1 MGCQARFW
9 ILSLRDRPMMRAFAV
24 SVALVLTLVQFSSPA
39 IAQTSYPMLM
49 SIKPVAAQV
58 GTASEHEIHSR
69 YDMFGAYK
77 VMVTGEGVTGEVT
90 TPMTVKP
97 GEKKPVLSKI
107 MVKFTVT
114 PEALPGVRDVK
125 IATPNGVST
134 VAQLVIA
141 GDPIVSEVAM
151 NDTLDKAQVIP
162 VPVTLCGCIEKAED
176 VDFFKFKVDAGT
188 ALSFHVRSQRLQ
200 NRIHDLQ
207 IHSDPLMTIR
217 TATGSTLAQSDN
229 VFAGDPFLNYKFEQ
243 AGEYILEVRDVRY
256 QGNIYWE
263 YSVEITNR
271 PFVASV
277 FPMGVTRGQE
287 TKLRMIGYQLPADP
301 MASLT
306 LPMETKPGPQ
316 TIKLP
321 MGGGT
326 AAVPV
331 VVSDLPLVLEAEGD
345 NNTVEK
351 GQLVTIPC
359 GINGRIETD
368 NDIDYYTFEAKK
380 GELVAVEVIA
390 RRQGSPLDPTVR
402 ITNDKNGTFAEN
414 DDGRFLRI
422 TLPDSWIETWTCP
435 ADGKY
440 AVEIRDLHLRG
451 GDGFVYYIKVTRP
464 EPYFLLET
472 DTDKTLITPGTCAPL
487 FVRVTRKNGFTGAVQ
502 LKVDGLPPGVT
513 ATCGRILEGKGMDGC
528 IVLEAAPDAPQGAVN
543 ITISG
548 TATHKLAE
556 DKTVELS
563 AVADSLQEI
572 YMPGGGRAHYP
583 VEDCTLSVGAPGDI
597 RKLTLSS
604 YEINLKPGESQAIDV
619 IIERAPEYTQNI
631 TLDVIYQHLG
641 AIFGNS
647 LPEGV
652 TIDGKLS
659 KTLLTGKEST
669 AKIVFTATKE
679 APPVEKQQI
688 SMMAH
693 ISLNF
698 VMKATYGSKPLLV
711 TVQKP

>member
-1 MGCQARFW
+1 MT
-9 ILSLRDRPMMRAFAV
+9 RPL
-24 SVALVLTLVQFSSPA
+24 LVLMSFSYVAAACTSHA
-39 IAQTSYPMLM
+39 QAQTSYPMLM
-49 SIKPVAAQV
+49 SVKPVAAQV
-58 GTASEHEIHSR
+58 GTASEHEVHSR

-97 GEKKPVLSKI
+97 GEKQPVLSKI
-107 MVKFTVT
+107 MVKFTVA
-114 PEALPGVRDVK
+114 PDALPGVRDVK

-141 GDPIVSEVAM
+141 GDPVVSEAAM
-151 NDTLDKAQVIP
+151 NDTLDKAQVIA
-162 VPVTLCGCIEKAED
+162 VPATVCGCIEKPED
-176 VDFFKFKVDAGT
+176 VDFFKFKVEAGT
-188 ALSFHVRSQRLQ
+188 ALSFNVRSQRLQ

-207 IHSDPLMTIR
+207 AHSDPLMTIR
-217 TATGSTLAQSDN
+217 SANGSTLVQSDN
-229 VFAGDPFLNYKFEQ
+229 VYAGDPFLNYKFEQ
-243 AGEYILEVRDVRY
+243 AGEYVLEVRDVRY
-256 QGNIYWE
+256 QGNVYWE
-263 YSVEITNR
+263 YAVEISNR

-277 FPMGVTRGQE
+277 YPMGVARGQE

-316 TIKLP
+316 TVKLP

-331 VVSDLPLVLEAEGD
+331 VVSDLPLVLETEGD

-351 GQLVTIPC
+351 GQSVTIPC
-359 GINGRIETD
+359 GINGRIESE
-368 NDIDYYTFEAKK
+368 NDVDYYTFDAKK

-451 GDGFVYYIKVTRP
+451 GEGFVYYVKVTRP
-464 EPYFLLET
+464 EPYFTLET
-472 DTDKTLITPGTCAPL
+472 DTDKTLVTPGTCAPL
-487 FVRVTRKNGFTGAVQ
+487 FVRVTRKHGFTGEVQ

-513 ATCGRILEGKGMDGC
+513 ATCGRILAGKGIDGC
-528 IVLEAAPDAPQGAVN
+528 IVFEAAADAPQGAVN
-543 ITISG
+543 VTVSG
-548 TATHKLAE
+548 VGTHKAAE
-556 DKTVELS
+556 DKTIELT
-563 AVADSLQEI
+563 AVAESLQEI

-583 VEDCTLSVGAPGDI
+583 VEDCTLSVGAPSDV
-597 RKLTLSS
+597 RKLTLST
-604 YEINLKPGESQAIDV
+604 YEINLKPGESQSVDV
-619 IIERAPEYTQNI
+619 TIERDPKFTQNV

-641 AIFGNS
+641 SIFGNS

-659 KTLLTGKEST
+659 KTLLNGKEST
-669 AKIVFTATKE
+669 AKIVFTAAKE

-688 SMMAH
+688 CLMAH
-693 ISLNF
+693 VSLNF